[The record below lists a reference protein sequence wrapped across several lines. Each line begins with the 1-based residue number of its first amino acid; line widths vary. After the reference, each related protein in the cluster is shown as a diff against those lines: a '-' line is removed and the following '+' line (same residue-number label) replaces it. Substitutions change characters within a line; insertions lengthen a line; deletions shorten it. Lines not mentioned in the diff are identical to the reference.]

1 MHLSLLL
8 RKPNL
13 VKFLYSLARLTYL
26 PLCLAS
32 LKFPLLLLY
41 LLPLPFLA
49 TAFPLSPPALPLLLP
64 SLLSTHLHPLCLLL
78 ALPFD
83 PLNTLL
89 PALSLTLSES
99 SYYPHLRD
107 LVSLLILL
115 NLLRLL
121 YLHLVPLVTKRC
133 TRRELSSD
141 I

>member
-49 TAFPLSPPALPLLLP
+49 TAFPLSPPALPLLLS

-89 PALSLTLSES
+89 PALSLTLSPAD
-99 SYYPHLRD
+99 YPHLRD